1 MKTYDPVSG
10 VCLKYRTEKQQEVG
24 RLIGVGGLS
33 AIARVMAGMENGAV
47 PANAADVEGGQD
59 KQQDIGDAVAEKNEE
74 AVEEGDAKA
83 EGKSETRPKRKSV
96 SFAAGV
102 EVHKIPPQQQSGG
115 GAGGGGG
122 GGGKKK
128 KKGKGR

>member
-10 VCLKYRTEKQQEVG
+10 VCLKYRTQKQQEVG
-24 RLIGVGGLS
+24 RLIGVGGLTT
-33 AIARVMAGMENGAV
+33 IAHIMAGTEKGVTAV
-47 PANAADVEGGQD
+47 DTAKSEIKDGREGG
-59 KQQDIGDAVAEKNEE
+59 IDAEVKDEE
-74 AVEEGDAKA
+74 AVDDGDAKPEEKPA
-83 EGKSETRPKRKSV
+83 SHGKKKSV

-102 EVHKIPPQQQSGG
+102 EVHKVPPQQQSGS
-115 GAGGGGG
+115 GGG